1 MSNYYQK
8 PFGKSIIG
16 FIKNKLT
23 ILKKY
28 ANISSMSQHYDK
40 LIIDG
45 NNFLFRAFFVK
56 RPDKYIESVNVT
68 PIHQFLSML
77 KSLTNRFKP
86 SEIVLTWDKKLNPTK
101 KNFRKE
107 LVPYKEQRVETEKTN
122 ELFST
127 ISYIQEF
134 VNALGIKTIY
144 PVNMEAD
151 DVIRY
156 LSLSSSENI
165 LIVSSDRDLLQLVK
179 SNVSVYLPN
188 KDFIVDENNFETI
201 ANVKK
206 PLFLLYKSI
215 MGDVSDNILGLEKF
229 GPVRAKALAE
239 KIYNED
245 INNFLKEGLNEEQI
259 QIISRNLSVM
269 DLARTET
276 VFPEEYSLYKEQDL
290 NYAGKFEPDE
300 LKNLFKKY
308 GFTNFLN
315 SFGEWNS
322 LFNKN
327 SMNFD
332 LLSCISM

>member
-1 MSNYYQK
+1 
-8 PFGKSIIG
+8 
-16 FIKNKLT
+16 
-23 ILKKY
+23 
-28 ANISSMSQHYDK
+28 MSQHYDK

-56 RPDKYIESVNVT
+56 RPDKFVEGVNVT
-68 PIHQFLSML
+68 PIHQFLSMF
-77 KSLTNRFKP
+77 KSITSRFKP
-86 SEIVLTWDKKLNPTK
+86 NEIILTWDKKLNPTK

-107 LVPYKEQRVETEKTN
+107 LVPYKEQRIETERTN
-122 ELFST
+122 ELFNT

-134 VNALGIKTIY
+134 VDALGVKTIY

-156 LSLSSSENI
+156 LSLSSNEST

-179 SNVSVYLPN
+179 SNVCVYLPN
-188 KDFIVDENNFETI
+188 KDFIVDENNFETF

-215 MGDVSDNILGLEKF
+215 VGDVSDNISGLEKF

-239 KIYNED
+239 KIY
-245 INNFLKEGLNEEQI
+245 KENHSDFITDDLNEEQI
-259 QIISRNLSVM
+259 KIISRNFSVM
-269 DLARTET
+269 DLERTEK
-276 VFPEEYSLYKEQDL
+276 VFPEEYIFYKEQDD
-290 NYAGKFEPDE
+290 NFSGKFEPDE

-308 GFTNFLN
+308 GFAVFLT

-327 SMNFD
+327 SLNSD
-332 LLSCISM
+332 LLSCISL

>member
-1 MSNYYQK
+1 
-8 PFGKSIIG
+8 
-16 FIKNKLT
+16 
-23 ILKKY
+23 
-28 ANISSMSQHYDK
+28 MSQHYDK

-56 RPDKYIESVNVT
+56 RPDKYISGVNIT
-68 PIHQFLSML
+68 PIHQFFSML
-77 KSLTNRFKP
+77 KSITNRFKP
-86 SEIVLTWDKKLNPTK
+86 NEIVLTWDKKLNPTK

-122 ELFST
+122 ELFNT

-134 VNALGIKTIY
+134 INALGIKTIY

-156 LSLSSSENI
+156 LSLSSNETT

-188 KDFIVDENNFETI
+188 KDFIVDENNFETFT
-201 ANVKK
+201 NVKK
-206 PLFLLYKSI
+206 PIFLLYKSI
-215 MGDVSDNILGLEKF
+215 VGDVSDNILGLEKF
-229 GPVRAKALAE
+229 GPVRAKTLAE
-239 KIYNED
+239 KIY
-245 INNFLKEGLNEEQI
+245 KENCLDFYKENLNEEQI
-259 QIISRNLSVM
+259 EIISRNLSVM
-269 DLARTET
+269 DLSRTES
-276 VFPEEYSLYKEQDL
+276 VFPEEYVFYKEQDD
-290 NYAGKFEPDE
+290 NFSGKFESDE

-327 SMNFD
+327 SMNSD
-332 LLSCISM
+332 LLSCISL

>member
-1 MSNYYQK
+1 
-8 PFGKSIIG
+8 
-16 FIKNKLT
+16 
-23 ILKKY
+23 
-28 ANISSMSQHYDK
+28 MSQHYDK

-56 RPDKYIESVNVT
+56 RPDKIVNGINVT

-77 KSLTNRFKP
+77 KSVTNRFKP
-86 SEIVLTWDKKLNPTK
+86 NEIVLTWDKKLNPTK

-107 LVPYKEQRVETEKTN
+107 IVAYKEQRVESERTN

-127 ISYIQEF
+127 ISHIQKF
-134 VNALGIKTIY
+134 IDVLGIKTIY

-156 LSLSSSENI
+156 LSLERDESI
-165 LIVSSDRDLLQLVK
+165 LIVSSDRDLLQLVNNK
-179 SNVSVYLPN
+179 VSVYLPN
-188 KDFIVDENNFETI
+188 KDLIVDENNFETV

-206 PLFLLYKSI
+206 HLFILYKSI
-215 MGDVSDNILGLEKF
+215 LGDVSDNIDGLEKF

-239 KIYNED
+239 KIYNEQD
-245 INNFLKEGLNEEQI
+245 NSFYKENLSEQ
-259 QIISRNLSVM
+259 QIEIIDRNLSVV
-269 DLARTET
+269 DLSRTES
-276 VFPEEYSLYKEQDL
+276 VYPDEYGFYKAQEEQYS
-290 NYAGKFEPDE
+290 GKFDPDA
-300 LKNLFKKY
+300 LKELFKQH
-308 GFTNFLN
+308 GFMPFLT

-327 SMNFD
+327 SLNSD